1 MVNLKQQSVRGK
13 NNKRLS
19 EVIYVTEQQKDFHI
33 PINMTFQRNYL
44 FNHN

>member
-1 MVNLKQQSVRGK
+1 MVNLKQQSVSGK

-19 EVIYVTEQQKDFHI
+19 EVIYVTEQQKHFHI
-33 PINMTFQRNYL
+33 PIYMTFQRNYL